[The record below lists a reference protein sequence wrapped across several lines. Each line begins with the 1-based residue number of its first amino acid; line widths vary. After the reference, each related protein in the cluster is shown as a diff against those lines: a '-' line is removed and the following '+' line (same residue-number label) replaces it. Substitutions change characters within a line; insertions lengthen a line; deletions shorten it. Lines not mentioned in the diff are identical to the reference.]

1 MLIWSVCTVWE
12 ESTLHDSYS
21 SQSVK
26 KTVKPSPV
34 IQQLPGNQGRMPGE
48 RSHSGHATLGHA
60 LKVPESDSPS

>member
-1 MLIWSVCTVWE
+1 MLIWSVCTGWE

-26 KTVKPSPV
+26 KTVETPPESNNC
-34 IQQLPGNQGRMPGE
+34 LGNQGRMPGE
-48 RSHSGHATLGHA
+48 RSHSGHAILGHA